1 MGKRESDAATLG
13 RRQFAK
19 LIGVTGLG
27 LGFAPNLSRFAFAAE
42 TVDASMIVKG
52 KVPEMIVHNAKLG
65 VMETPLGLLRQ
76 HDVTPKQILFNR
88 LHFPVSGD
96 RAWTATTEPPH
107 FKEWNIDVSG
117 LVERPRTL
125 SLAELKQI
133 DSVKVT
139 SVMQCAGNGRSYYSA
154 KAKVPGGQWMHGGMG
169 NVQWEGPPLR
179 EVLAYLDLGP
189 SPNVRWLTANG
200 RDNPPTKKG
209 VDFVKS
215 YHIDDPA
222 LEHAVLALKMNGEPI
237 PAVHGGPVRLIV
249 PGFYGNMNVKYLTQ
263 LLFENEQSPSPFQSK
278 AYRVPIM
285 EVQPGQMTVA
295 DFSWGN
301 SVPTYGFRI
310 MSVIFS
316 PLAEDAVRVG
326 PVTVSGVAWNDGT
339 APITEVGVSTDGGG
353 SWRAAAIDTPDS
365 PFAWYRWRAQVAL
378 GKGEHEVMVRATD
391 AQGRTQPMNGNARWN
406 PKGYE
411 WNGVDRVKVTVS

>member
-1 MGKRESDAATLG
+1 
-13 RRQFAK
+13 
-19 LIGVTGLG
+19 
-27 LGFAPNLSRFAFAAE
+27 
-42 TVDASMIVKG
+42 
-52 KVPEMIVHNAKLG
+52 
-65 VMETPLGLLRQ
+65 
-76 HDVTPKQILFNR
+76 
-88 LHFPVSGD
+88 
-96 RAWTATTEPPH
+96 
-107 FKEWNIDVSG
+107 
-117 LVERPRTL
+117 
-125 SLAELKQI
+125 
-133 DSVKVT
+133 
-139 SVMQCAGNGRSYYSA
+139 
-154 KAKVPGGQWMHGGMG
+154 
-169 NVQWEGPPLR
+169 
-179 EVLAYLDLGP
+179 
-189 SPNVRWLTANG
+189 
-200 RDNPPTKKG
+200 
-209 VDFVKS
+209 
-215 YHIDDPA
+215 
-222 LEHAVLALKMNGEPI
+222 
-237 PAVHGGPVRLIV
+237 
-249 PGFYGNMNVKYLTQ
+249 MNVKYLTQ